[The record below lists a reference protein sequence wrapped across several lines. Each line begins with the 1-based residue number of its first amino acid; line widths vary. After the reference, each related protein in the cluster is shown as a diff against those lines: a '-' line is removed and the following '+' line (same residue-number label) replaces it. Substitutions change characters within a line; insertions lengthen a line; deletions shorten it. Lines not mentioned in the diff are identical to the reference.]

1 MDQIIAR
8 IASAAG
14 ISEELAKQALEII
27 LNFLAKEGPQDKVQM
42 LVDALGAN
50 DLVDPAS
57 SDTGGGLL
65 GGMLGSMG
73 GMGAAMAALNELT
86 SAGLGMGEVK
96 TVASEMITVAKE
108 NTDPDAVDE
117 VINSVPGLSQIL

>member
-14 ISEELAKQALEII
+14 ISEELAKQAVEII

-42 LVDALGAN
+42 IVDALGAN
-50 DLVDPAS
+50 QLVDTS
-57 SDTGGGLL
+57 SADVGGGLL

-73 GMGAAMAALNELT
+73 GMGSAMAALNELT
-86 SAGLGMGEVK
+86 SAGLSMGEVK
-96 TVASEMITVAKE
+96 TVAREMIDVAKE
-108 NTDPDAVDE
+108 NTDEQAVDD
-117 VINSVPGLSQIL
+117 VINSVPALNQIL

>member
-14 ISEELAKQALEII
+14 ISEELAQQAVKII
-27 LNFLAKEGPQDKVQM
+27 LNFLAKEAPEGKVQM
-42 LVDALGAN
+42 LINALGA
-50 DLVDPAS
+50 DSLVDAS
-57 SDTGGGLL
+57 SPDTGGGLL

-86 SAGLGMGEVK
+86 SAGLSMGEVK
-96 TVASEMITVAKE
+96 SVANEMISVAKE
-108 NTDPDAVDE
+108 NTDEQVVDD
-117 VINSVPGLSQIL
+117 VINSVPALSQIL